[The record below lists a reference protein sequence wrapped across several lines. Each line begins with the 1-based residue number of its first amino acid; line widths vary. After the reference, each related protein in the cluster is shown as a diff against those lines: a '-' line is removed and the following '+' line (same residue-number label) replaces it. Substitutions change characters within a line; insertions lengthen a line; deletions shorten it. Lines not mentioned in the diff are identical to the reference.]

1 MQLMGVEVSGTSK
14 FKNLKLLQYCM
25 YLIFLLLILG
35 VPCLKFCS
43 LQLK

>member
-14 FKNLKLLQYCM
+14 FKNLKFLQYL
-25 YLIFLLLILG
+25 YVFNLPATNFRNSLQ
-35 VPCLKFCS
+35 FCS